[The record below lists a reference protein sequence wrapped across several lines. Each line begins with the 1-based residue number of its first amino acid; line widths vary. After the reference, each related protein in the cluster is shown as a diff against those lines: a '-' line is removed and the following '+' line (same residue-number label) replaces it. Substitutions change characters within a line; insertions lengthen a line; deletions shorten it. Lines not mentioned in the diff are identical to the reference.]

1 MVVSAAVVQPAV
13 LLLQT
18 WPAMAVL
25 VAVVP
30 GMSATWHRLRAMA
43 ASVVAAAAAWALLR
57 PRLVLAVQAQ
67 C

>member
-30 GMSATWHRLRAMA
+30 GMSATWHRLQAMV
-43 ASVVAAAAAWALLR
+43 ASVVVVVAAWALLR
-57 PRLVLAVQAQ
+57 PRMALAVQAQ
-67 C
+67 Y